1 MAAYDD
7 SVCEFIE
14 FLWEAGLAASYA
26 GHAVSGVQFF
36 LRLPKNAL
44 AESWA
49 LLTIWKRHEQ
59 PLQAPPMPV
68 TVATALVA
76 KAWTAQQCDMAV
88 LVCLMYAAC
97 LRPEEALSLNRWQLE
112 FSANA
117 RALAICL
124 PVTKMTKRGRAEE
137 TVLVHDELA
146 LRLESRVTLLAY
158 FQLVW
163 KALNSN
169 HGNLRNLHEM
179 RDIAVAVDHLSSPR
193 FKELGATWCS
203 ASRPSSDL
211 RRMAIGPWLSTWSL
225 ANVSK
230 EA

>member
-26 GHAVSGVQFF
+26 GNAVSGVQFF

-44 AESWA
+44 AESLA

-59 PLQAPPMPV
+59 SLQAPSMPV

-97 LRPEEALSLNRWQLE
+97 LRPEEALPLNWWQLE

-117 RALAICL
+117 RALAIRL

-146 LRLESRVTLLAY
+146 LRLTWQAYGTALPRQPLLQRSRYRFRRL
-158 FQLVW
+158 FE
-163 KALNSN
+163 
-169 HGNLRNLHEM
+169 R
-179 RDIAVAVDHLSSPR
+179 HLD
-193 FKELGATWCS
+193 ELGVRYLALKPYSCYE
-203 ASRPSSDL
+203 A
-211 RRMAIGPWLSTWSL
+211 GPHSCT
-225 ANVSK
+225 
-230 EA
+230 